1 MEVEL
6 EPRVKPLQFKVK
18 AMSRE
23 SPSQKAINVLDSD
36 LRSHWSTATNTK
48 EWILLQLN
56 EPCLLSHI
64 RIYNKSV
71 LEWEIAVGLRYKPE
85 TFQKVR
91 PRCEAP
97 RRDMIYPTN
106 YTPCQYVRISCLR
119 GNPIAIFFVQLIG
132 VPVVGLEAEFQPV
145 VNYLL
150 PHILSHKQD
159 PHDTHLQLLQDLTN
173 RLLVFLPQLET
184 DLASFPDNPESNLR
198 FLAMLAGP
206 YYPILHVAN
215 ARTTSKHPGNI
226 TDSEVYRSNQ
236 LSPALTVSSNFEP
249 RRSRSASSFNLSAY
263 RSMVLRPDR
272 IFMLLRKAYK
282 DSDLGSVC
290 RMASRILQKIID
302 PDPEQDVSYPQNEV
316 IAPLEEKSKLE
327 LPSPCT
333 FVDYSNLFGEEFKMQ
348 DEHWDCS
355 YLNVLDIGAVEE
367 GILHV
372 LYSCA
377 AQPVL
382 CSKMA
387 ERISEFWAALPL
399 VQALLPALRPW
410 LSNSFDVVDD
420 SFSQWNQPIVQQ
432 ALSQIVATATSASY
446 RSLLHACS
454 GYLSSYSPSHA
465 RAACVLIDLCSGV
478 LAPWITQVIAKV
490 DLALELLEDL
500 LGIIQDAHNSLIR
513 ARAALKYIVL
523 ALSGHVD
530 DILGKYKEVKLRILF
545 LVEMLE
551 PFLDPAIAVS
561 KSKIAFGDLSS
572 SFPEQ
577 QEHNC
582 MISLNIIRAA
592 VQKAAVLPSLESE
605 WRHGSVAPSVLLSI
619 LEPHML
625 LPPDVDLCKSVLRPT
640 GHETASVSPLSSG
653 VNGGSSFSKFNSQDE
668 SDGKTEVPETAGRSD
683 FVEDR
688 NLLFAPPELQ
698 GISLRNSCNVPNH
711 NSSVSH
717 AGDMRLESQHVVD
730 KHSTHRFLSDVVID
744 SGLGFE
750 YFNLQADYFQLL
762 NYHDCELRAS
772 EFRRL
777 ALDLHSQNDVTVE
790 THDAAIDAF
799 LLAAECHVN
808 PYFMLTIGAA
818 SKLTDLLNIKAG
830 KTVHSHTNVNAKG
843 AFGKNKPN
851 LETIAHIERKRDKLV
866 FHILLEAAELD
877 RKYHLRVSDGEGGP
891 YCAEGF
897 DEQVIKM
904 SSHDEQH
911 ADALTLV
918 RQNQALLC
926 NFLIQRLQRDQIS
939 MHEILLQSL
948 VYFLHTGTKLF
959 CPPESVI
966 DIILKYAED
975 LNKMLASFHH
985 ETKEGNLHLAQ
996 ERTHGVERRWLLLQQ
1011 LVIASSNGGEEE
1023 KFGTSIQN
1031 SYLCGN
1037 LIPPSAWM
1045 QRISHFSCSVYPLV
1059 RFLGWM
1065 AVSRNAKQYMKDQS
1079 FLASNLSQLTYL
1091 LSIFAD
1097 DLAAVDNVINKKY
1110 EEVKIEDSRVEHS
1123 SSTKKEFERGNQ
1135 YHEEQ
1140 SFSAVYPELWKFF
1153 PNMKGK
1159 FESFGEAILEA
1170 VGLQLRSV
1178 SSTLVPDVLCWLSE
1192 LISWPFSFTSSI
1204 GGDNLKGYNAKNA
1217 RTIILYILEAI
1228 IAEHMEAM
1236 VPETPKLVHV
1246 LLSLSCSSYCD
1257 VPFLESVLCLLKP
1270 IISYSLSKV
1279 SRDERLLE
1287 ADSCLNFEEL
1297 CFNVLLSK
1305 IKHKDDIKLPEDK
1318 EYNVALGI
1326 FILASIFP
1334 DLSIQY
1340 RRDFL
1345 QSLLSLVNFADSEP
1359 TTSLYDY
1366 LSAFQCVMD
1375 NCKLLLVNALTA
1387 SGVIPLQLPP
1397 FPRVSVGG
1405 LSDDNLPNPWFL
1417 SDICRHSF
1425 ENDVHNVEH
1434 NNSAA
1439 DDDHCH
1445 LPSEDLEGF
1454 SKDIEVL
1461 ISELTPAIERCWNLY
1476 HQISRKLTISS
1487 AECFVFSKCLTSI
1500 SRKFHKCEDDD
1511 QNSSLAKSSDLFS
1524 RHWRIGVLGLSELI
1538 TVLQESS
1545 CWEVSCMMLDC
1556 LLGIP
1561 YSFSLDNVV
1570 GIICTAIKKVACN
1583 APKISWRLR
1592 SNKWLSYLTARGIYN
1607 TRESEIPL
1615 TDLFCTFLGHAEPE
1629 QRIIAVKHLGRLL
1642 GQSMNG
1648 ERELINSRICTDFV
1662 PNKLVLS
1669 IPDYVL
1675 SQLVSNT
1682 WDEVVVLA
1690 SSDTSSQIRVH
1701 AMALLSNYIP
1711 FAERHH
1717 IQSLLVAADSICCL
1731 RNAQP
1736 SHDGSILQ
1744 LSLALIAYAC
1754 LCSPPEDISL
1764 IPQNVWENVE
1774 TLASTKYDGK
1784 LGDLEKRTCQVLCRL
1799 KDGNETKEALKEVL
1813 SSNSSKQHDPDFA
1826 STRESVLQVLGNL
1839 KAVHSYFDVFS
1850 TKINQDDMEL
1860 EEAELELD
1868 IIQKERALPGQVED
1882 SKNRNQITSSPSSGK
1897 DVSRLQQIRECI
1909 RTLEKSKLKE
1919 DILARRQKKLLI
1931 RHDRQKY
1938 LEEAALR
1945 EAEILQELDRE
1956 RVAEMEKEMERQKLL
1971 EIERAKTRELR
1982 HNLDMEKERQTQ
1994 RELQREIEQAESG
2007 IRPSRRD
2014 FPSST
2019 HNSRPRDRFRE
2030 RDNGRSGNE
2039 GSTRVGPGSLQSEIP
2054 STNSSMTAS
2063 PTIVLS
2069 GSRTFSG
2076 QMPTILQSRD
2086 RQDDCGSIYEE
2097 NVDGSKDSGDTG
2109 SIGDPELASAF
2120 DGQSGGYGS
2129 QRHSS
2134 RGSKSRQLGERRDS
2148 RENRREGKWE
2158 RKH

>member
-23 SPSQKAINVLDSD
+23 SPSQKALNVLDSD

-48 EWILLQLN
+48 EWILLELN

-97 RRDMIYPTN
+97 RRDMTYPTN

-132 VPVVGLEAEFQPV
+132 VSVAGLEAEFQPV

-159 PHDTHLQLLQDLTN
+159 PHDTHLQLLQDMTN
-173 RLLVFLPQLET
+173 RLLVFLSQLET

-206 YYPILHVAN
+206 FYPILHVAN
-215 ARTTSKHPGNI
+215 ERTTSKHPGNI
-226 TDSEVYRSNQ
+226 TDPEVYRSSQ

-249 RRSRSASSFNLSAY
+249 RRSRSAPSFNLSAY
-263 RSMVLRPDR
+263 RSMVFRPDT

-290 RMASRILQKIID
+290 RMSSRIILKLID
-302 PDPEQDVSYPQNEV
+302 PGPEQVSYPQNEV
-316 IAPLEEKSKLE
+316 ITPLEEKSKLE
-327 LPSPCT
+327 LTSPCT
-333 FVDYSNLFGEEFKMQ
+333 SVDYSSLFGEEFKMP
-348 DEHWDCS
+348 DEQWDCS
-355 YLNVLDIGAVEE
+355 YLNVLDFGAVEE

-387 ERISEFWAALPL
+387 ERVLEFWAVLPL
-399 VQALLPALRPW
+399 VQALLPALRPL
-410 LSNSFDVVDD
+410 LSNSFDAVDD

-432 ALSQIVATATSASY
+432 ALSQIVATATSSTY
-446 RSLLHACS
+446 RSLLHACA

-478 LAPWITQVIAKV
+478 LAPWVTQVIAKV

-530 DILGKYKEVKLRILF
+530 DILGKFKEVKHRILF

-572 SFPEQ
+572 SFPEK

-582 MISLNIIRAA
+582 MIALNIIRAA
-592 VQKAAVLPSLESE
+592 VHKPAVLPSLESE

-625 LPPDVDLCKSVLRPT
+625 LPPDVDLCKSVLRPNE
-640 GHETASVSPLSSG
+640 HETASVSPLSSG
-653 VNGGSSFSKFNSQDE
+653 VNGGGAFSKFNSQDE

-698 GISLRNSCNVPNH
+698 GISLRNNSDVPNH

-717 AGDMRLESQHVVD
+717 TLEFKHVVD
-730 KHSTHRFLSDVVID
+730 KHSTHRFLSNVVMD

-762 NYHDCELRAS
+762 NYHDCDLRAS

-777 ALDLHSQNDVTVE
+777 ALDLHSQNDITLE

-808 PYFMLTIGAA
+808 PYFMLSIGAS
-818 SKLTDLLNIKAG
+818 SKLTDLLNIKEG
-830 KTVHSHTNVNAKG
+830 KTIHSHAIVDAKG
-843 AFGKNKPN
+843 TFGKNKPN

-866 FHILLEAAELD
+866 FQILLEAAELD
-877 RKYHLRVSDGEGGP
+877 KKYHLRVSDGEGGP

-897 DEQVIKM
+897 GEKVIKI
-904 SSHDEQH
+904 SSPDEQH

-918 RQNQALLC
+918 RQNQALIC

-948 VYFLHTGTKLF
+948 VYYLHTGTKLF

-975 LNKMLASFHH
+975 LNKMLTSFHH
-985 ETKEGNLHLAQ
+985 EPKEGNLHLVQ
-996 ERTHGVERRWLLLQQ
+996 ERTHRVERRWLLLQQ

-1023 KFGTSIQN
+1023 IFGNSIRN

-1065 AVSRNAKQYMKDQS
+1065 AVSRNAKQYMKDQI
-1079 FLASNLSQLTYL
+1079 FLASDLSQLTYL

-1097 DLAAVDNVINKKY
+1097 DLAVVDNVINKKY
-1110 EEVKIEDSRVEHS
+1110 EEVKIDDSRGEHS
-1123 SSTKKEFERGNQ
+1123 SSTKKESELGNQ
-1135 YHEEQ
+1135 NHAEQ

-1153 PNMKGK
+1153 PNLKGK

-1178 SSTLVPDVLCWLSE
+1178 SSALVPDVLCWLSE
-1192 LISWPFSFTSSI
+1192 LCSWPFSFTSSSSS
-1204 GGDNLKGYNAKNA
+1204 DNLKGYNAKNA

-1228 IAEHMEAM
+1228 IVEHMEAM

-1246 LLSLSCSSYCD
+1246 LVSLSSSSYCD
-1257 VPFLESVLCLLKP
+1257 VPFLDSVLHLLKP
-1270 IISYSLSKV
+1270 IVSYSLSKV
-1279 SRDERLLE
+1279 SHDEKLLE
-1287 ADSCLNFEEL
+1287 GDSCLNFEEL
-1297 CFNVLLSK
+1297 CFNVLFSK
-1305 IKHKDDIKLPEDK
+1305 IKQKNDTERNPEDK

-1334 DLSIQY
+1334 DLSIQF

-1345 QSLLSLVNFADSEP
+1345 KSLLSLVNFVDSER

-1375 NCKLLLVNALTA
+1375 NCKLLLVNALTEF
-1387 SGVIPLQLPP
+1387 GVIPLQLPP
-1397 FPRVSVGG
+1397 FPRVNVGG
-1405 LSDDNLPNPWFL
+1405 LSDDDLPNPWFL
-1417 SDICRHSF
+1417 SDICHLSF

-1434 NNSAA
+1434 NNNNSDVA
-1439 DDDHCH
+1439 DDDHCR

-1461 ISELTPAIERCWNLY
+1461 ISELTPAIERCWNLH

-1487 AECFVFSKCLTSI
+1487 AECFVFSKCLTSV
-1500 SRKFHKCEDDD
+1500 SSKFHKCEDDD
-1511 QNSSLAKSSDLFS
+1511 QDSSLAKLSDPFS
-1524 RHWRIGVLGLSELI
+1524 LHWRIGVQGLSELI

-1545 CWEVSCMMLDC
+1545 CWEVSCLILDC
-1556 LLGIP
+1556 LVGIP

-1570 GIICTAIKKVACN
+1570 GIICSAIKKVACN

-1592 SNKWLSYLTARGIYN
+1592 SDKWLSYLIARGIYN
-1607 TRESEIPL
+1607 SRESEVPL

-1642 GQSMNG
+1642 GQCING
-1648 ERELINSRICTDFV
+1648 DRSLINSRICTDLV

-1669 IPDYVL
+1669 VPDYVL

-1690 SSDTSSQIRVH
+1690 SSDTSLQIRVH

-1717 IQSLLVAADSICCL
+1717 IQSFLVAADSICCL

-1764 IPQNVWENVE
+1764 IPQNVWGSVE

-1799 KDGNETKEALKEVL
+1799 RDGDETKEALKEVL
-1813 SSNSSKQHDPDFA
+1813 SSNSSKQYDPDFA

-1839 KAVHSYFDVFS
+1839 TAVHSYFDVFS
-1850 TKINQDDMEL
+1850 TKINQDDMDL

-1868 IIQKERALPGQVED
+1868 IVQKERAIPGRKED
-1882 SKNRNQITSSPSSGK
+1882 SKNWNQIPSLPSSGK

-1919 DILARRQKKLLI
+1919 DILARRQKKLLM

-1956 RVAEMEKEMERQKLL
+1956 KAAEMEKEMERQKLL

-1994 RELQREIEQAESG
+1994 RDLQREIEQAESG

-2014 FPSST
+2014 FSSST

-2030 RDNGRSGNE
+2030 RDNGRSGHE
-2039 GSTRVGPGSLQSEIP
+2039 GSNRVGPGSLQPEIP
-2054 STNSSMTAS
+2054 STNSSMVSS

-2086 RQDDCGSIYEE
+2086 RQDDTGSINEE
-2097 NVDGSKDSGDTG
+2097 NVDGSRDSGDTG
-2109 SIGDPELASAF
+2109 SIGDPELVSAF
-2120 DGQSGGYGS
+2120 EGQSGGYGS

-2134 RGSKSRQLGERRDS
+2134 RGNKSRQLGERRE